1 MNKVIKYYLR
11 SIFFIFPIV
20 FIPVVIDAFGFGKNI
35 ILVVMSFIALLL
47 WAIKLITDKEKT
59 IKTNK
64 LFWLFSLFI
73 AWSLISLY
81 RLDLGS
87 RMMSLMSPMGMGS
100 WLSFFILFFVWMQV
114 SDKEERE
121 KQFLFLSAAGVITA
135 ITSLIIFLLP
145 ASWLPLLIPK
155 TNPLLSIT
163 ADWSLIGSLLGEV
176 TLLFFLLFTWVKKLV
191 DKIKEKVEVKAYLVE
206 AVLTAF
212 LALVL
217 LLDLYRI
224 FKSGWNFLDYKSA
237 WIIAAETF
245 KNQPIFGVG
254 IGNFLK
260 AFNASRPVSFNLTK
274 YWAGTFSSS
283 SMGILQIW
291 TELGI
296 VVLLLLSYLIAMVS
310 KLKKT
315 ADFWKV
321 ALFLTIALFLPVN
334 LMTIFLLTWLLS
346 DKIFGSSESKLLLIV
361 GEKRTNVMPWILSIM
376 VFVGVAYGSY
386 FTGRIFLGDFFMRQS
401 LVAASKNDGTKTY
414 ELQIKAIGLNPYM
427 ASYRG
432 TYSQVNM
439 SLAQTLLSQ
448 ENVGEEDK
456 QKASALIQ
464 QAVREAQSAIKLE
477 QENPQYWYNLAGIY
491 KSLVGL
497 VEGAADWSLQA
508 YNQAIALDSVN
519 PTYHLDLG
527 GFLYAANDFAG
538 AERQFE
544 YAVTAKADYAN
555 AWYNWAYAAKQQNK
569 LAQAVSYLEQALK
582 LVPTD
587 SDDYEAA
594 EKDFESWKAE
604 LDALS
609 KQQQVSMEEK
619 SEVKEEPV
627 PTVAQTPQPGLSA
640 PQSEIGSEEKMDIPV
655 DLSTE

>member
-47 WAIKLITDKEKT
+47 WAIKLITDKEK
-59 IKTNK
+59 IVKTNK

-145 ASWLPLLIPK
+145 ASKLPLLIPK

-163 ADWSLIGSLLGEV
+163 ADWSFVGSLLGEV
-176 TLLFFLLFTWVKKLV
+176 TLLFFLLFTWVKKLME
-191 DKIKEKVEVKAYLVE
+191 KIREKVEVKAYLLE
-206 AVLTAF
+206 AILTAF

-296 VVLLLLSYLIAMVS
+296 VALLMISYLIAMVS

-321 ALFLTIALFLPVN
+321 VLFLAIALFLPVN
-334 LMTIFLLTWLLS
+334 MMVIFLLTWLLS

-376 VFVGVAYGSY
+376 VFVGVAYASY
-386 FTGRIFLGDFFMRQS
+386 FTGRIFLGDYFMRQS

-464 QAVREAQSAIKLE
+464 QAVREAKQAIALE
-477 QENPQYWYNLAGIY
+477 QNNPQYWYNLAGIY

-627 PTVAQTPQPGLSA
+627 PTVVQTPQPGLSA